1 MLSARSDACFR
12 SGTRAYRDFTYL
24 LRLMFLVT
32 IPSVVPHLD
41 GSLRTMA
48 PAAACS
54 WGKGGGIGT
63 NLAAESGG
71 HCFEAADPFFEWWM
85 RAEQVRERLARE
97 WIDDVEMSERGLG
110 GLRWHYLR
118 CPLEL
123 AQRGRQ
129 PSDRLRPPL

>member
-12 SGTRAYRDFTYL
+12 SGTRAYRDFRYL

-41 GSLRTMA
+41 GPLRTMA
-48 PAAACS
+48 GAAA
-54 WGKGGGIGT
+54 WDD
-63 NLAAESGG
+63 LAADPGG
-71 HCFEAADPFFEWWM
+71 HCFEAADPFLEWWM
-85 RAEQVRERLARE
+85 RAEQVRERLARK